1 MNSRIGDGSVVE
13 RRTRDRRFAGSSPGR
28 SGGRIFLSR
37 VNFMC
42 RLSFPYPFHPCVT
55 AVARKRSRSFFQRC
69 RLQLNTHESYVC
81 GFCVKWHCKLVHGVH
96 RSLTWRQ
103 PCNKQNSAVSTP
115 FRWIFIMRYVKGVIK
130 NHIRQELSEYAR
142 ERRIT
147 LYKKA
152 TNVTDCLS
160 CTGNQLLIRLFQ
172 LHGWGSY
179 PQGHQFCIVC
189 NHRPANII
197 IFNCHH
203 AVVCHVCVDGSPLCP
218 FCRLPIE
225 FFFRFD
231 EEAGR

>member
-103 PCNKQNSAVSTP
+103 PCNNQNSAVSTP
-115 FRWIFIMRYVKGVIK
+115 FRWIFITRYVKGYS
-130 NHIRQELSEYAR
+130 H
-142 ERRIT
+142 
-147 LYKKA
+147 
-152 TNVTDCLS
+152 
-160 CTGNQLLIRLFQ
+160 
-172 LHGWGSY
+172 
-179 PQGHQFCIVC
+179 
-189 NHRPANII
+189 
-197 IFNCHH
+197 
-203 AVVCHVCVDGSPLCP
+203 
-218 FCRLPIE
+218 
-225 FFFRFD
+225 
-231 EEAGR
+231 